1 MALTCRVIIRV
12 LAGAMLAACLA
23 ASLGAQTPDATK
35 LGGVSGVVAES
46 KSGAPVAKALVIL
59 RGNQKASAG
68 DAGIGTRTSA
78 SGAFTFSDLEP
89 GAYQITVE
97 RAGYVSAP
105 ENKGKTVTVK
115 AAENTSDFKLTLL
128 RTGAISGHVFDTD
141 GEPLGR
147 VSIQV
152 LPLRKGATGGS
163 YATTDDHGEYRA
175 FELAPGKY
183 KVVASHQARGQE
195 NGIRMQ
201 TLPDPDGRATR
212 DAYATVYYPA
222 TVDAGQALAVNVEPG
237 SDLRGI
243 DFQMVRVHAVRVHGH
258 VTNPGGLFTMVSL
271 QPSGQGSGGQA
282 RDAVV
287 SKGEFELADV
297 LPGAYWLSAVS
308 GGLDSASRSITRRMV
323 QIGDQDIDDL
333 QLALGAGQKL
343 TGRLV
348 APDGRSL
355 PQGLIVLLESRVPGD
370 QQANAIGQVT
380 SDGTF
385 GMRDVAPGDYDVMIG
400 SVEASDDDLYL
411 ASIKMG
417 EADAL
422 ADGVHIGE
430 AAPDSIVIT
439 FKPNGAAIACT
450 VRDDQ
455 GSPFPVARVLLVP
468 DAPKTN
474 RLALHGESKTGAD
487 GTCKITGITPG
498 DYHLYAM
505 QDDPQIDHRDPD
517 LLKAVQE
524 KGKAVTLA
532 EGQRETLDVKI
543 APIE

>member
-1 MALTCRVIIRV
+1 MVPKV
-12 LAGAMLAACLA
+12 
-23 ASLGAQTPDATK
+23 
-35 LGGVSGVVAES
+35 
-46 KSGAPVAKALVIL
+46 LVIL
-59 RGNQKASAG
+59 RGNERAGAG

-78 SGAFTFSDLEP
+78 SGAFTFRDLEP
-89 GAYQITVE
+89 GTYQITVE

-115 AAENTSDFKLTLL
+115 AAENTSDVRLTLL
-128 RTGAISGHVFDTD
+128 RTGAISGRVFDTD

-152 LPLRKGATGGS
+152 LPLRKGAAGGS
-163 YATTDDHGEYRA
+163 YATTDDGGEYRA
-175 FELAPGKY
+175 FDLAPGKY

-201 TLPDPDGRATR
+201 TLPGPDGRPTR
-212 DAYATVYYPA
+212 DAYATVYYPS
-222 TVDAGQALAVNVEPG
+222 TVDADQALAVNVEPG

-258 VTNPGGLFTMVSL
+258 VSGPAGLFTMITL
-271 QPSGQGSGGQA
+271 QPSGQGSTGQG

-287 SKGEFELADV
+287 SPKGGFELADV
-297 LPGAYWLSAVS
+297 LPGSYWLSAAS
-308 GGLDSASRSITRRMV
+308 GGLDSASRSITRRLV

-348 APDGRSL
+348 APEGRSL
-355 PQGLIVLLESRVPGD
+355 PQGLIVVLESRVPGD
-370 QQANAIGQVT
+370 QQANAIGQVA

-385 GMRDVAPGDYDVMIG
+385 DMRDVAPGDYDAMIA
-400 SVEASDDDLYL
+400 SIAASDDDLYL

-422 ADGVHIGE
+422 AEGVHIGE

-455 GSPFPVARVLLVP
+455 GSPFPSARVLLVP
-468 DAPKTN
+468 DTPKTN
-474 RLALHGESKTGAD
+474 RLALHGESKTSAD
-487 GTCKITGITPG
+487 GTCRITGITPG

-505 QDDPQIDHRDPD
+505 PDDPQIDHRDPG
-517 LLKAVQE
+517 LLKAVADH
-524 KGKAVTLA
+524 GKAVTLA
-532 EGQRETLDVKI
+532 EGQQETLEIKV
-543 APIE
+543 ALIE

>member
-1 MALTCRVIIRV
+1 MALTCRVNIRV
-12 LAGAMLAACLA
+12 LAGAMLAASLA
-23 ASLGAQTPDATK
+23 AQSTDATK

-46 KSGAPVAKALVIL
+46 KSEAPVAKALVIV
-59 RGNQKASAG
+59 RGNQKAGAG
-68 DAGIGTRTSA
+68 DAGIGIRTSA
-78 SGAFTFSDLEP
+78 SGAFTFRDLEP
-89 GAYQITVE
+89 GTYQITVE

-115 AAENTSDFKLTLL
+115 AAENTSDVKLELL
-128 RTGAISGHVFDTD
+128 RTGAISGRVFDTD

-147 VSIQV
+147 ASIQV
-152 LPLRKGATGGS
+152 LPLRKGATRGS
-163 YATTDDHGEYRA
+163 YATTDDRGEYRA
-175 FELAPGKY
+175 FDLAPGKY
-183 KVVASHQARGQE
+183 TIVATYQASGQE
-195 NGIRMQ
+195 RAIRMQ
-201 TLPDPDGRATR
+201 RPPASDGRAIQ
-212 DAYATVYYPA
+212 DAYASVYYPG
-222 TVDAGQALAVNVEPG
+222 TIDGTQALAVPVETG
-237 SDLRGI
+237 ADLHGI
-243 DFQMVRVHAVRVHGH
+243 DFHMVRTHAVRVHGH
-258 VTNPGGLFTMVSL
+258 VSGPGGLFTMVNL
-271 QPSGQGSGGQA
+271 QPSDQGSGGQA

-287 SKGEFELADV
+287 SPKGEFELADV
-297 LPGAYWLSAVS
+297 LPGAYWLSAAS

-355 PQGLIVLLESRVPGD
+355 PQGLIVLLESRVSGD
-370 QQANAIGQVT
+370 QQANAIGQVG

-385 GMRDVAPGDYDVMIG
+385 SMRDVAPGAYDALIA

-422 ADGVHIGE
+422 AEGVHVGE

-450 VRDDQ
+450 VRDEQ
-455 GSPFPVARVLLVP
+455 GSPFPSARVLLVP

-474 RLALHGESKTGAD
+474 RLALHGECKTSAD
-487 GTCKITGITPG
+487 GTCKINGITPG

-505 QDDPQIDHRDPD
+505 PDDPQIDHRDPD

-532 EGQRETLDVKI
+532 EGQQEKLDVKI
-543 APIE
+543 ALIE

>member
-1 MALTCRVIIRV
+1 MALTCRVNIRV
-12 LAGAMLAACLA
+12 LAGAMLAASLA
-23 ASLGAQTPDATK
+23 AQSTDATK

-46 KSGAPVAKALVIL
+46 KSEAPVAKALVIV
-59 RGNQKASAG
+59 RGNQKAGAG
-68 DAGIGTRTSA
+68 DAGIGIRTSA
-78 SGAFTFSDLEP
+78 SGAFTFRDLEP
-89 GAYQITVE
+89 GTYQITVE

-115 AAENTSDFKLTLL
+115 AAENTSDVKLELL
-128 RTGAISGHVFDTD
+128 RTGAISGRVFDTD

-147 VSIQV
+147 ASIQV
-152 LPLRKGATGGS
+152 LPLRKGATRGS
-163 YATTDDHGEYRA
+163 YATTDDRGEYRA
-175 FELAPGKY
+175 FDLAPGKY
-183 KVVASHQARGQE
+183 TIVATYQANGQE
-195 NGIRMQ
+195 RAIRVQ
-201 TLPDPDGRATR
+201 RPPASDARAIQ
-212 DAYATVYYPA
+212 DAYASVYYPG
-222 TVDAGQALAVNVEPG
+222 TIDGTQALAVPVEAG
-237 SDLRGI
+237 ADLHGI
-243 DFQMVRVHAVRVHGH
+243 DFHMVRTHAVRVHGH
-258 VTNPGGLFTMVSL
+258 VSGPGGLFTMVSL
-271 QPSGQGSGGQA
+271 QPSDQGSGGQA

-287 SKGEFELADV
+287 SPKGEFELADV
-297 LPGAYWLSAVS
+297 LPGAYWLSAAS

-323 QIGDQDIDDL
+323 QIGDQDVDDL

-370 QQANAIGQVT
+370 QQANAIGQVG

-385 GMRDVAPGDYDVMIG
+385 SMRDVAPGDYDALIA

-422 ADGVHIGE
+422 AEGVHIGE
-430 AAPDSIVIT
+430 VAPEPLVVT
-439 FKPNGAAIACT
+439 LKPKGAAIACT
-450 VRDDQ
+450 VRDEQ
-455 GSPFPVARVLLVP
+455 GSPFPSAHVLLVP

-487 GTCKITGITPG
+487 GTCRITGITPG

-505 QDDPQIDHRDPD
+505 PEDPQIDHRDPD

-532 EGQRETLDVKI
+532 EGQQEKLDVKI
-543 APIE
+543 ALIE